1 MMENAPMCFHGEI
14 WCGRRRVCRGN
25 IPLNGIPGRGL
36 RNGRLLRVWR
46 VPGCW
51 NRPCTR
57 RRTSSVIV
65 SNSPSHF
72 LCNVAAIILDVSGC
86 AGSDN
91 SLESSVGFRYDRVG
105 EISIDS
111 MGYRSADMLVDD
123 AVAFVSY
130 LCA

>member
-14 WCGRRRVCRGN
+14 RCGRRRRCQGN

-36 RNGRLLRVWR
+36 RNGCLLRVWR
-46 VPGCW
+46 DRGCW

-86 AGSDN
+86 AGSCN
-91 SLESSVGFRYDRVG
+91 SLESSVGLVG
-105 EISIDS
+105 KIGVNSI
-111 MGYRSADMLVDD
+111 GYRSDDMLVDD